1 MGNKTLDKLAMGLL
15 LGLCMIWGLQQVA
28 IKFALEGI
36 SPMMQAGLRS
46 VGATILLCL
55 WMRWKGIKIIE
66 RDGAEWWG
74 ILAGLLFTGEFLFI
88 YWALEYTTTARG
100 TVFLYT
106 SPFIVALGVHLFVPG
121 EKLRWLQV
129 VGLVC
134 AFGGI
139 VLAFGDNS
147 TEGDT
152 WQGDMMALLAAVF
165 WGATTVVIKASPQR
179 TLRAERVLLYQLA
192 LSALVLPMLSL
203 GFGEAGVIALT
214 TPVVL
219 SMLFQTL
226 VVAFASYLAWFWM
239 IHHYPASQ
247 IASFGFCTPLFGVLF
262 SFLIL
267 DENITPLFVVALILV
282 AIGIFLVTKAP
293 RKRAA
298 ANSNHVSLKT
308 TGNVDK

>member
-1 MGNKTLDKLAMGLL
+1 MGNKAIDKLAMGLL

-46 VGATILLCL
+46 VGATVLLCL
-55 WMRWKGIKIIE
+55 WMRWKGIRILE

-74 ILAGLLFTGEFLFI
+74 ILAGLLFTAEFLFI

-121 EKLRWLQV
+121 EKLRLLQV
-129 VGLVC
+129 LGLLC

-147 TEGDT
+147 TDADT
-152 WQGDMMALLAAVF
+152 GLGDMMALVAAVF

-179 TLRAERVLLYQLA
+179 ALRAERVLLYQLA
-192 LSALVLPMLSL
+192 LSAMVLPLLSL
-203 GFGEAGVIALT
+203 MFGEAGVTALT
-214 TPVVL
+214 RPVVMA
-219 SMLFQTL
+219 MLFQTL
-226 VVAFASYLAWFWM
+226 VVAFASYLTWFWM

-267 DENITPLFVVALILV
+267 DEVITPLFIVALGLV
-282 AIGIFLVTKAP
+282 ALGIFLVTKAP
-293 RKRAA
+293 RKIAE
-298 ANSNHVSLKT
+298 SEETQVSLSVLEK
-308 TGNVDK
+308 VDK

>member
-1 MGNKTLDKLAMGLL
+1 MGNKALDKLAMGLL

-46 VGATILLCL
+46 VGATVLLCL
-55 WMRWKGIKIIE
+55 WMRWKGIRIFE

-74 ILAGLLFTGEFLFI
+74 ILAGILFTGEFLFI
-88 YWALEYTTTARG
+88 YWALEHTTTARG

-121 EKLRWLQV
+121 EKLRLLQV
-129 VGLVC
+129 VGLLC

-147 TEGDT
+147 TESDT
-152 WQGDMMALLAAVF
+152 WLGDMMALLAALF

-192 LSALVLPMLSL
+192 LSALVLPLLSL
-203 GFGEAGVIALT
+203 GFGEAGVTAVT

-226 VVAFASYLAWFWM
+226 VVAFASYLIWFWM

-267 DENITPLFVVALILV
+267 DEVITPLFIVALVLV
-282 AIGIFLVTKAP
+282 ALGIFLVTKVPQKKATQSGAL
-293 RKRAA
+293 AA
-298 ANSNHVSLKT
+298 SESGEKVK
-308 TGNVDK
+308 K

>member
-1 MGNKTLDKLAMGLL
+1 MGNKAIDKLAMGLL

-46 VGATILLCL
+46 VGATVLLCL
-55 WMRWKGIKIIE
+55 WMRWKGIRILE

-74 ILAGLLFTGEFLFI
+74 ILAGLLFTAEFLFI

-106 SPFIVALGVHLFVPG
+106 SPFVVALGVHLFVPG
-121 EKLRWLQV
+121 EKLRLLQV
-129 VGLVC
+129 LGLLC

-139 VLAFGDNS
+139 VLVFGDNS
-147 TEGDT
+147 TDADT
-152 WQGDMMALLAAVF
+152 GLGDMMALVAALF

-192 LSALVLPMLSL
+192 LSAMVLPLLSL
-203 GFGEAGVIALT
+203 MFGEAGVTALT
-214 TPVVL
+214 SPVIMA
-219 SMLFQTL
+219 MLFQTL
-226 VVAFASYLAWFWM
+226 VVAFASYLTWFWM

-267 DENITPLFVVALILV
+267 DEVITPLFVVALGLV
-282 AIGIFLVTKAP
+282 ALGIFLVTKAP
-293 RKRAA
+293 RKVAEAEETR
-298 ANSNHVSLKT
+298 VSLSALEK
-308 TGNVDK
+308 VDK